1 MVAMGPFDLP
11 PSTPPVSFEPP
22 EPNRTARRS
31 RSRTV
36 AVIAASVALVAAG
49 VLAVALFASNDDSPT
64 ANAAQ
69 EAGTTPPT
77 PAPETAPPTTP
88 AAPTVPPTSAPS
100 GDMSGKI
107 VIQIGDGDPIVIDL
121 NDLGALGAGSG
132 GLGDLGNI
140 EQCIGDL
147 PFNIDFNAL
156 PGDAGLPGFDVFGNG
171 DTVTVT
177 GPNGVSLL
185 TFGDGDGSITITK
198 KDGEI
203 SISSDGDVQQS
214 DLGAPDGS
222 MPIPSLPDL
231 PDFGQITK
239 CLEDATGN
247 GG

>member
-1 MVAMGPFDLP
+1 MGPFDLP
-11 PSTPPVSFEPP
+11 PSTPPVSFQPP
-22 EPNRTARRS
+22 EPHRPARRS
-31 RSRTV
+31 SGRTA
-36 AVIAASVALVAAG
+36 AVLAASVALVGAG
-49 VLAVALFASNDDSPT
+49 VLAIALFAWHDDSPA

-69 EAGTTPPT
+69 EDGTTPPT
-77 PAPETAPPTTP
+77 PAPETAPPT
-88 AAPTVPPTSAPS
+88 AAPQTAPATTAPA
-100 GDMSGKI
+100 GDLSGKI

-121 NDLGALGAGSG
+121 NDLGALGGSG

-147 PFNIDFNAL
+147 PFNIDLNAA
-156 PGDAGLPGFDVFGNG
+156 PGDAGLPSFDVFGNG

-214 DLGAPDGS
+214 DLGAPDAS
-222 MPIPSLPDL
+222 LPIPSLPDL